1 MTNNQVQPIKQRDIT
16 DVILSRVDEMKHDGL
31 ALPSN
36 YNAANAL
43 NIAFLKLV
51 DMKVRNQPLLEV
63 VTKKS
68 IQESLLNMVLQGL
81 SPAKNQVYF
90 IPYGNE
96 LQMQRSYFGTQTALK
111 RMNGIN
117 DIWANVVFEGDN
129 FDILID
135 EKGRER
141 LKVHE
146 TSFLNRDNP
155 IVAAYAIV
163 ETEENGQLLTV
174 MTKKEIDKSW
184 AQAKTNNV
192 QKSFPQEMAKRT
204 VINRAAKSIINS
216 SDDSD
221 MLVQAINQSTENEYD
236 NNTDRHDVT
245 PQASDKTQGL
255 LSDFK
260 PNNPIKQAEIV
271 EEPNAVSS
279 DPEVATG
286 MNTTNAPKETE
297 ELENFFKEQD
307 MSQSVGAEYE
317 EVGLFDN
324 GNVKSK
330 LG

>member
-1 MTNNQVQPIKQRDIT
+1 MTNNNTPAIKQREVT
-16 DVILSRVDEMKHDGL
+16 DNILNRVSEMKSDGL
-31 ALPSN
+31 ALPAN

-51 DMKVRNQPLLEV
+51 DMKVNRKPLLEV

-90 IPYGNE
+90 IPYGDE

-111 RMNGIN
+111 RLKGIN

-129 FDILID
+129 FDIYID
-135 EKGRER
+135 DKGRER

-146 TSFLNRDNP
+146 TSFLNRDNQ
-155 IVAAYAIV
+155 IIAAYAIV
-163 ETEENGQLLTV
+163 DTEEDGQLLTV

-184 AQAKTNNV
+184 SQAKTTNV

-236 NNTDRHDVT
+236 NSSDRRDITPKESPKTTELLNDFKAPANEPVKELESIQAEPDPVDVT
-245 PQASDKTQGL
+245 PEV
-255 LSDFK
+255 
-260 PNNPIKQAEIV
+260 AE
-271 EEPNAVSS
+271 
-279 DPEVATG
+279 EVAT
-286 MNTTNAPKETE
+286 NDDLAEYF
-297 ELENFFKEQD
+297 EN
-307 MSQSVGAEYE
+307 YE
-317 EVGLFDN
+317 EVELFET
-324 GNVKSK
+324 GVKSQLK
-330 LG
+330 

>member
-1 MTNNQVQPIKQRDIT
+1 MTNNQVQAIKQRDIT

-90 IPYGNE
+90 IPYGSE

-111 RMNGIN
+111 RLNGIN
-117 DIWANVVFEGDN
+117 DIWANVVFEGDK

-236 NNTDRHDVT
+236 NNTDRRDVT
-245 PQASDKTQGL
+245 PQASDKTQEL

-260 PNNPIKQAEIV
+260 PNNPIKQTEVVEEANSVSPETEIV
-271 EEPNAVSS
+271 SEINAVSK
-279 DPEVATG
+279 P
-286 MNTTNAPKETE
+286 NETE
-297 ELENFFKEQD
+297 GLDNFFKEQSV
-307 MSQSVGAEYE
+307 SQSEESEYE

-324 GNVKSK
+324 GKVKSK

>member
-1 MTNNQVQPIKQRDIT
+1 MTNNNLPAITQREIT
-16 DVILSRVDEMKHDGL
+16 DTILNRVDQMKNDGL
-31 ALPSN
+31 ALPAN

-68 IQESLLNMVLQGL
+68 VQESLLNMVLQGL

-111 RMNGIN
+111 RLDGIN
-117 DIWANVVFEGDN
+117 DIWANVVYEGDN

-135 EKGRER
+135 DRGRER

-146 TSFLNRDNP
+146 TSFINRDNP
-155 IVAAYAIV
+155 IIAAYAIV
-163 ETEENGQLLTV
+163 DTEFDGQLLTV
-174 MTKKEIDKSW
+174 MTKKEIEKSW
-184 AQAKTNNV
+184 SQAKTNNV

-221 MLVQAINQSTENEYD
+221 MLVQAINQTTENEYD
-236 NNTDRHDVT
+236 NTDRRDVT
-245 PQASDKTQGL
+245 PSNEKTQEL
-255 LSDFK
+255 LSNFQEV
-260 PNNPIKQAEIV
+260 KQAEVV
-271 EEPNAVSS
+271 EEVDIIPEAETQDELEGKFLKEFMDNHV
-279 DPEVATG
+279 DPEA
-286 MNTTNAPKETE
+286 
-297 ELENFFKEQD
+297 
-307 MSQSVGAEYE
+307 E
-317 EVGLFDN
+317 EVSLFDQAEAAQ
-324 GNVKSK
+324 SE
-330 LG
+330 